1 MHSIASCAV
10 SMLTAALTPALVP
23 ASLMRLIS
31 SLTARAT
38 TGASN
43 GSSGIHASFAGG
55 GAAFA
60 TVTGA
65 GFSLLAQPIAMKRS
79 RGPNCRP
86 SRLDQIRRPV
96 SAIL

>member
-1 MHSIASCAV
+1 
-10 SMLTAALTPALVP
+10 
-23 ASLMRLIS
+23 MRLIS

-65 GFSLLAQPIAMKRS
+65 GFSLLAQPIATQAEEQWPELPSESARPRS
-79 RGPNCRP
+79 AAPCLPSSECDQSGRRARP
-86 SRLDQIRRPV
+86 
-96 SAIL
+96 